1 MNTDRVT
8 PVWAPSAAAHSD
20 APHSDAALLR
30 QIGFLPGLKEILL
43 MRQVH
48 ALEHATVW
56 VLSGALNGPRGPH
69 PWAIDNQSLG
79 GLSTERGFY
88 LYGDVATAALERA
101 TKRALRRLTQGEAN
115 LATHPRCG
123 TNLTVAAAL
132 TVGLTATAHWVLPR
146 DPISQILG
154 LAAATAL
161 AHELSPEVGRWVQQH
176 VTTAIPFNLAMVSV
190 VPSAPVMGRA
200 AHFVQVQWRDL

>member
-1 MNTDRVT
+1 MNADRVMMA
-8 PVWAPSAAAHSD
+8 WALNAEPHYD
-20 APHSDAALLR
+20 AELLR
-30 QIGFLPGLKEILL
+30 QIGFIPGLKEILL

-56 VLSGALNGPRGPH
+56 VLSGALNVTPGSRLL
-69 PWAIDNQSLG
+69 AIDNQSLG

-88 LYGDVATAALERA
+88 LYGDVQAAALERA
-101 TKRALRRLTQGEAN
+101 TKRALRRLTHGEGN

-132 TVGLTATAHWVLPR
+132 TVGLSATAHWVLPR

-154 LAAATAL
+154 LVAATAL
-161 AHELSPEVGRWVQQH
+161 ANQLSPEAGRWVQQH
-176 VTTAIPFNLAMVSV
+176 VTTAIPFNLDVVAV
-190 VPSAPVMGRA
+190 VPSTPVMGRS
-200 AHFVQVQWRDL
+200 AHFVQVQWRD

>member
-1 MNTDRVT
+1 MNADRVMT
-8 PVWAPSAAAHSD
+8 GWAPNV
-20 APHSDAALLR
+20 APHSDTELLR
-30 QIGFLPGLKEILL
+30 QVGFIPGLKEILL

-56 VLSGALNGPRGPH
+56 VLSGALNGLRGSQAH
-69 PWAIDNQSLG
+69 LLAVDNQALG

-88 LYGDVATAALERA
+88 LYGDVETGALERA
-101 TKRALRRLTQGEAN
+101 TKRALRRLTHGETN

-132 TVGLTATAHWVLPR
+132 TVGLSATAHWVLPR

-154 LAAATAL
+154 LVAATTL
-161 AHELSPEVGRWVQQH
+161 ANQLSPEAGRWVQQY
-176 VTTAIPFNLAMVSV
+176 VTTAIPFNLDIVAV
-190 VPSAPVMGRA
+190 VPSAPVMGRS
-200 AHFVQVQWRDL
+200 AHFIQVQWRDL